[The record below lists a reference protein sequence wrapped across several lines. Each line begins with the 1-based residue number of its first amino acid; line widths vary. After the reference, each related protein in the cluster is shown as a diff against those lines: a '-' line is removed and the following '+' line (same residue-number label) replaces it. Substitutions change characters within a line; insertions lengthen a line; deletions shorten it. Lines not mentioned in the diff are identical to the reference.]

1 MSLWRAVCEEN
12 SSSFLCVSAVCFYMM
27 LMPLYFL
34 VRISFIFFH
43 LLSLPLFAFSL
54 AVFIFLYGT
63 FFSLLLS
70 VLPVNIF
77 DVVLWLLYM
86 AYCFRCTQLMH
97 PVLCTVCYLYI
108 YIYMCICVFLYI
120 YVYVYI
126 CIYMC
131 ICLFR

>member
-1 MSLWRAVCEEN
+1 
-12 SSSFLCVSAVCFYMM
+12 
-27 LMPLYFL
+27 MPLYFL

-97 PVLCTVCYLYI
+97 SVLCTVCYLYI
-108 YIYMCICVFLYI
+108 YMCMCLFLDICIRIYMYI
-120 YVYVYI
+120 YVYMFI
-126 CIYMC
+126 
-131 ICLFR
+131 